1 MPTDRYRLYH
11 VEKAKGGIGMT
22 MTAGSAVVAEDSP
35 PAFGNL
41 HAYRDEIVPWLRRMT
56 REVHEHGAAC
66 MIQLTHLG
74 RRTGWAQDDW
84 LPVVAP
90 SPLREP
96 AHRSIPKEAED
107 WDIERIVGKYADAA
121 ERMQAAG
128 MDGIEIESYGHLF
141 DQFWSPLTNHR
152 TDGRRLVRA
161 SAPLRWEVLRAIR
174 EQVGFDYIVGL
185 RMTVDEHVP
194 GGIDTATGVE
204 ILGRLEAD
212 RLIDF
217 VNVIRGTIAS
227 ESELIHVIP
236 IHGMPSA
243 PHLDFAGQVR
253 ASTGLAVLHASK
265 VDDVATARHAIRE
278 GRVDLVGMTRAHLA
292 DPHLVRK
299 VLEGRETEIRPCVGA
314 TYCLDRIYAAGEALC
329 IHNAATSREETMP
342 HDIPRASEPRRIV
355 VVGAGPAGLEAARV
369 AGERGHCVTVLE
381 AMPWAGGQIRL
392 AARNPRR
399 RDLMGIVEWRVAE
412 LERLSVDVRYDA
424 LADDRD
430 VLAPSPTSS
439 SWPPVG
445 CPSCRSWRTERPVVT
460 SWDVLGGDVAARRRA
475 LFDDNGTHSALSAG
489 ELIARSGARLE
500 IVTPE
505 RMLGVEVG
513 GMNHV
518 PYARAFNET
527 DTRISLNQKV
537 LAVRPEAG
545 RLCVDI
551 GSEQSPH
558 RVARHVDQVVVDY
571 GTAASADLYFELKPL
586 SSNRGA
592 VDYGAARRPTAVP
605 GPQPDGAFQLFRI
618 GDCVVAQHPPP
629 STTPCASSRTCD
641 EWAWS
646 RAIRSL
652 APGPRRHGPG
662 GRALPRVGGEVRR
675 RVFGRLGFT
684 GSARVAELL
693 TERLRSRRHRS
704 STSGAARVR
713 SDAAW
718 PSSGRPPST
727 ASTCRRRCWS
737 SHDGRARTA
746 TWPCGT

>member
-1 MPTDRYRLYH
+1 VVTDDPLLQPFELKGLTLRNRVFSSSHEPAYSDGGMPTDRYRLYH
-11 VEKAKGGIGMT
+11 VEKAKGGVGMT

-56 REVHEHGAAC
+56 EEVHEHGAAC

-96 AHRSIPKEAED
+96 AHRAIPKEAED

-152 TDGRRLVRA
+152 TDEYGGSFEHRLRFG
-161 SAPLRWEVLRAIR
+161 WEVLQAIR
-174 EQVGFDYIVGL
+174 ERVGAEYIVGL
-185 RMTVDEHVP
+185 RMAVDEHKP
-194 GGIDTATGVE
+194 GGIDTATGLE
-204 ILGRLEAD
+204 ILRRLEAD
-212 RLIDF
+212 GLIDF

-227 ESELIHVIP
+227 ESELIDVIP
-236 IHGMPSA
+236 IHGMRSA

-253 ASTGLAVLHASK
+253 TSTGLAVLHACK
-265 VDDVATARHAIRE
+265 VDDVATGRHAIRE
-278 GRVDLVGMTRAHLA
+278 GLVDLIGMTRAQLA
-292 DPHLVRK
+292 DPYLMRK
-299 VLEGRETEIRPCVGA
+299 VMEGREAEIRPCVGA

-329 IHNAATSREETMP
+329 IHNAATSREATMP
-342 HDIPRASEPRRIV
+342 HVVPRAETVRRIV
-355 VVGAGPAGLEAARV
+355 VVGAGPGGLEAARV
-369 AGERGHCVTVLE
+369 AGERGHQVTVLE

-412 LERLSVDVRYDA
+412 LERLGVDVHY
-424 LADDRD
+424 D
-430 VLAPSPTSS
+430 VLAEA
-439 SWPPVG
+439 G
-445 CPSCRSWRTERPVVT
+445 DVVT
-460 SWDVLGGDVAARRRA
+460 LDPEVVIIATGGLPQLPDLEDGSDLVATTWDVLGGDVTPSGDVL
-475 LFDDNGTHSALSAG
+475 LFDDNGTHSAMSAA

-505 RMLGVEVG
+505 RMLGIEVG

-518 PYARAFNET
+518 PYAKAFNET
-527 DTRISLNQKV
+527 ETRISLNQQV

-558 RVARHVDQVVVDY
+558 RVARHVDHVIVDH
-571 GTAASADLYFELKPL
+571 GTVASDELYFDLKER

-592 VDYGAARRPTAVP
+592 VDYGALIDGRPQTLVRN
-605 GPQPDGAFQLFRI
+605 PDGAFQLFRI
-618 GDCVVAQHPPP
+618 GDCV
-629 STTPCASSRTCD
+629 SSRNIHAAVYD
-641 EWAWS
+641 
-646 RAIRSL
+646 
-652 APGPRRHGPG
+652 
-662 GRALPRVGGEVRR
+662 AL
-675 RVFGRLGFT
+675 RL
-684 GSARVAELL
+684 VKDL
-693 TERLRSRRHRS
+693 
-704 STSGAARVR
+704 
-713 SDAAW
+713 
-718 PSSGRPPST
+718 
-727 ASTCRRRCWS
+727 
-737 SHDGRARTA
+737 
-746 TWPCGT
+746 